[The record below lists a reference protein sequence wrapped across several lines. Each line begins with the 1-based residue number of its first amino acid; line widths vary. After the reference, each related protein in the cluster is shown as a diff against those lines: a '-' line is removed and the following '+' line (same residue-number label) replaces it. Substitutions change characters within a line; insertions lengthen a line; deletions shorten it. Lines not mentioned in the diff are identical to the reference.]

1 MQQVHCGHSGSATND
16 AGVGML
22 QALGI
27 KFLDD
32 AGKEVPWAEATW
44 TKWQLLT

>member
-1 MQQVHCGHSGSATND
+1 VGIGGSATND

-32 AGKEVPWAEATW
+32 AGKRYLGAE
-44 TKWQLLT
+44 QPGQSGNY